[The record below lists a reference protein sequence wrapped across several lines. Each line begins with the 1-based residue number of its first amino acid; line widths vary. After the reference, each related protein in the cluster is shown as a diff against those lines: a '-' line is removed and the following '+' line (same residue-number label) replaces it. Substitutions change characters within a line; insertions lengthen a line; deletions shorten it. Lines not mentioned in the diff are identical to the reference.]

1 MPWAMATPTRTRG
14 FFEALFFHVGTGF
27 RGFSCGGLIL
37 ALNGKGVSVTTLV
50 EPQQKIDPSPSQM
63 MDWYRQMVLIRAFE
77 MRCAQSYQQQK
88 IGGFCHLYVG
98 QEAVAVGSIAAV
110 RPSDYVITAYRDH
123 GHAIAR
129 GMDIYPLFAELYG
142 KKTGCSHGKGGS
154 MHFFDAEKNFF
165 GGHAIVGAHIPLA
178 TGLGWAAKYRKE
190 DRVVLCYFG
199 DGAIN
204 QGSFHEALNL
214 AGLFKLPIIF
224 MVENNGYGMGTHL
237 HRASAVTDL
246 KLRTGDA
253 YGIPGKDV
261 DGMDCVAMYRM
272 MVAAAEYCRKGNGSI
287 FLDVKTYRYRG
298 HSMSDPQKYRTKEE
312 VAQYQEHDP
321 IGRLEKQLKDAHVL
335 DDKKVTQ
342 ISDEI
347 HAQVEAA
354 HEKADADAYP
364 DTADVWSDIYA
375 NPYGDYKL

>member
-1 MPWAMATPTRTRG
+1 M
-14 FFEALFFHVGTGF
+14 
-27 RGFSCGGLIL
+27 

-50 EPQQKIDPSPSQM
+50 EPQQKMDPSPSQM
-63 MDWYRQMVLIRAFE
+63 LDWYRQMALIRAFE

-129 GMDIYPLFAELYG
+129 GMDIHLLFAELYG

-154 MHFFDAEKNFF
+154 MHFFDAGKNFF

-272 MVAAAEYCRKGNGSI
+272 MISAAEYCRKGNGSI
-287 FLDVKTYRYRG
+287 FLNVNTYRYRG
-298 HSMSDPQKYRTKEE
+298 HSTSDPQKYRTKEE

-321 IGRLEKQLKDAHVL
+321 IGRLEKQLKDQHVL

-347 HAQVEAA
+347 HALVEAA

-364 DTADVWSDIYA
+364 ETDDVWSDIYA
-375 NPYGDYKL
+375 NPYGPYQA

>member
-27 RGFSCGGLIL
+27 WGFSCGGLIL

-129 GMDIYPLFAELYG
+129 GMDIHPLFAELYG

-347 HAQVEAA
+347 HARVEAA